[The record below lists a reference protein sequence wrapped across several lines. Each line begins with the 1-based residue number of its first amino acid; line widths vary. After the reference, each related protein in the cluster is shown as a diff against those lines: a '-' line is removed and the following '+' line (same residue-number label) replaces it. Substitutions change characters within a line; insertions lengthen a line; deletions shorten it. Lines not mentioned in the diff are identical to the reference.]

1 MLTPEGTVSRSEGSA
16 GTSYTYNY
24 FKTDHL
30 GSTRARAML
39 NAANGTLQASQQTD
53 YYSQYENI
61 TNDFVLHVP
70 HAGFK
75 WSSSSRQ

>member
-1 MLTPEGTVSRSEGSA
+1 MLSPKEGVPVSRFRR
-16 GTSYTYNY
+16 NVLHQHY